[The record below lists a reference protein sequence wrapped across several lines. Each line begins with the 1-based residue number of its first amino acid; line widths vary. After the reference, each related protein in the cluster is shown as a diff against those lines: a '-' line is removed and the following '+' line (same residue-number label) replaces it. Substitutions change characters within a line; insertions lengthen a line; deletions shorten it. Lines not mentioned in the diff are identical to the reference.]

1 MKSDM
6 EKKVISTA
14 SAPAAIGPYS
24 QAIEANGIL
33 FVSGQIG
40 INPASGKID
49 ATTIEGQ
56 TEQVMKNIAAI
67 LAEAGYTMTNIVRTS
82 CMLSDINNFAA
93 FNEVYGKHLSAPF
106 PARSTFAVKDLPK
119 GALVEVEVTAAK

>member
-1 MKSDM
+1 MS
-6 EKKVISTA
+6 KKVISTPA
-14 SAPAAIGPYS
+14 APAAIGPYS
-24 QAIEANGIL
+24 QAVEANGVL

-40 INPASGKID
+40 INPASGAIE

-56 TEQVMKNIAAI
+56 TEQVLKNIKAI
-67 LAEAGYTMTNIVRTS
+67 LEAAGYTTADIVRTS
-82 CMLSDINNFAA
+82 CLLSDIANFGA

-119 GALVEVEVTAAK
+119 GALVEIEVTAAK

>member
-82 CMLSDINNFAA
+82 CM
-93 FNEVYGKHLSAPF
+93 
-106 PARSTFAVKDLPK
+106 R
-119 GALVEVEVTAAK
+119 